1 MYKNFLKRIFDF
13 LLALILC
20 VLFSPIFIV
29 TYLLVRI
36 KLGSPVFF
44 TQERPGLNGKI
55 FKIYK
60 FRTMTNERG
69 KDGELLPDEERLKGI
84 GKTIRRLSLD
94 ELPQLLNVLKGE
106 MSFVGPRPLLVEYL
120 PLYNERQAKRHTVL
134 PGITGLA
141 QVMGRNA
148 ISWDEKLEWD
158 AKYAEQISFWLDMK
172 ILALT
177 VLKVVRSEGVSKEGM
192 ATTDKFRG
200 NAA

>member
-1 MYKNFLKRIFDF
+1 MYKSFFKRVFDF
-13 LLALILC
+13 WLAAALFVALLPILAL
-20 VLFSPIFIV
+20 
-29 TYLLVRI
+29 TYILVRQ

-44 TQERPGLNGKI
+44 TQERPGLGGKT

-60 FRTMTNERG
+60 FRTMTNER
-69 KDGELLPDEERLKGI
+69 DESGELLPDGARLKGL

-106 MSFVGPRPLLVEYL
+106 MSFVGPRPLLCEYL
-120 PLYNERQAKRHTVL
+120 PLYNARQATRHNVL

-141 QVMGRNA
+141 QIMGRNA

-158 AKYAEQISFWLDMK
+158 AKYVEQISFLTDMK
-172 ILALT
+172 IMAMT
-177 VLKVVRSEGVSKEGM
+177 AKKVLKSEGVSKEGM

-200 NAA
+200 SNA

>member
-1 MYKNFLKRIFDF
+1 MYKAVFKRVFDF
-13 LLALILC
+13 LLALFLC
-20 VLFSPIFIV
+20 TIFLPIFAV
-29 TYLLVRI
+29 TFFVVRA

-44 TQERPGLNGKI
+44 TQERPGIGGKI

-60 FRTMTNERG
+60 FRTMTNER
-69 KDGELLPDEERLKGI
+69 DESGELLPDEARLKGV

-106 MSFVGPRPLLVEYL
+106 MSFVGPRPLLPEYL
-120 PLYNERQAKRHTVL
+120 PLYNARQATRHTVL

-158 AKYAEQISFWLDMK
+158 AKYAENISFWLDIK

-177 VLKVVRSEGVSKEGM
+177 ALKVVKSEGVSKEGM

-200 NAA
+200 SGA

>member
-1 MYKNFLKRIFDF
+1 MYRSFLKRVFDF
-13 LLALILC
+13 SLALILC

-44 TQERPGLNGKI
+44 TQERPGLGGKI

-69 KDGELLPDEERLKGI
+69 EDGELLPDDKRLKGV
-84 GKTIRRLSLD
+84 GKTIRKLSLD

-106 MSFVGPRPLLVEYL
+106 MSFVGPRPLLPEYL
-120 PLYNERQAKRHTVL
+120 PLYNARQATRHSVL

-177 VLKVVRSEGVSKEGM
+177 ALKVVKSEGVSKEGM

-200 NAA
+200 SEA

>member
-1 MYKNFLKRIFDF
+1 MYKWFLKRAFDF
-13 LLALILC
+13 VLAAVLSLLFLP
-20 VLFSPIFIV
+20 LFAATFAA
-29 TYLLVRI
+29 VRLKI
-36 KLGSPVFF
+36 GSPVFF
-44 TQERPGLNGKI
+44 TQMRPGQNGKI

-60 FRTMTNERG
+60 FRTMTNE
-69 KDGELLPDEERLKGI
+69 KDENGELLPDEQRLKGV

-94 ELPQLLNVLKGE
+94 ELPQILNVLKGE
-106 MSFVGPRPLLVEYL
+106 MSFVGPRPLLPEYL
-120 PLYNERQAKRHTVL
+120 PLYNARQAARHDVA

-177 VLKVVRSEGVSKEGM
+177 ALKVVKSEGVSKDGM

-200 NAA
+200 SKA

>member
-1 MYKNFLKRIFDF
+1 MYKGFFKRAFDF
-13 LLALILC
+13 VLAAVLSLLFLP
-20 VLFSPIFIV
+20 LFAATFAA
-29 TYLLVRI
+29 VRLKI
-36 KLGSPVFF
+36 GSPVFF
-44 TQERPGLNGKI
+44 TQMRPGQNGKI

-60 FRTMTNERG
+60 FRTMTNE
-69 KDGELLPDEERLKGI
+69 KDENGELLPDEQRLKGV

-94 ELPQLLNVLKGE
+94 ELPQILNVLKGE
-106 MSFVGPRPLLVEYL
+106 MSFVGPRPLLPEYL
-120 PLYNERQAKRHTVL
+120 PLYNARQAARHDVA

-177 VLKVVRSEGVSKEGM
+177 ALKVVKSEGVSKDGM

-200 NAA
+200 SKA

>member
-1 MYKNFLKRIFDF
+1 MYKAVFKRVFD
-13 LLALILC
+13 LSLALFLC
-20 VLFSPIFIV
+20 TIFLPIFAV
-29 TYLLVRI
+29 TLFVVRA
-36 KLGSPVFF
+36 KLGSPAFF
-44 TQERPGLNGKI
+44 TQERPGLGGKL

-60 FRTMTNERG
+60 FRTMSNER
-69 KDGELLPDEERLKGI
+69 DESGELLPDEARLKGV

-106 MSFVGPRPLLVEYL
+106 MSFVGPRPLLPEYL
-120 PLYNERQAKRHTVL
+120 PLYNARQATRHTVL

-158 AKYAEQISFWLDMK
+158 AKYAENISFWLDIK
-172 ILALT
+172 ILLLT
-177 VLKVVRSEGVSKEGM
+177 ALKVVKSEGVSKEGM

-200 NAA
+200 SEA

>member
-1 MYKNFLKRIFDF
+1 MYKAVFKRVFDF
-13 LLALILC
+13 LLALFLC
-20 VLFSPIFIV
+20 TIFLPIFAV
-29 TYLLVRI
+29 TFFVVRA

-44 TQERPGLNGKI
+44 TQERPGIGGKI

-60 FRTMTNERG
+60 FRTMTNER
-69 KDGELLPDEERLKGI
+69 DESGELLPDEARLKGV

-106 MSFVGPRPLLVEYL
+106 MSFVGPRPLLPEYL
-120 PLYNERQAKRHTVL
+120 PLYNARQATRHTVL

-158 AKYAEQISFWLDMK
+158 AKYAENISFWLDVK

-177 VLKVVRSEGVSKEGM
+177 ALKVVKSEGVSKEGM

-200 NAA
+200 SKA

>member
-1 MYKNFLKRIFDF
+1 MYKSFFKRAFDF
-13 LLALILC
+13 ILAAVLSLLFLP
-20 VLFSPIFIV
+20 LFVATFAA
-29 TYLLVRI
+29 VRLKI
-36 KLGSPVFF
+36 GSPVFF
-44 TQERPGLNGKI
+44 TQMRPGQNGKI

-60 FRTMTNERG
+60 FRTMTNE
-69 KDGELLPDEERLKGI
+69 KDKNGELLPDEQRLKGV

-94 ELPQLLNVLKGE
+94 ELPQILNVLKGE
-106 MSFVGPRPLLVEYL
+106 MSFVGPRPLLLEYL
-120 PLYNERQAKRHTVL
+120 PLYSARQATRHDVA

-177 VLKVVRSEGVSKEGM
+177 ALKVVKSEGVSKDGM

-200 NAA
+200 SKA

>member
-1 MYKNFLKRIFDF
+1 MYRSFLKRVFDF
-13 LLALILC
+13 SLALILC
-20 VLFSPIFIV
+20 VLFSPIFII

-44 TQERPGLNGKI
+44 TQERPGLGGKM

-60 FRTMTNERG
+60 FRTMTNEQG
-69 KDGELLPDEERLKGI
+69 EDGELLPDEKRLKGV

-94 ELPQLLNVLKGE
+94 ELPQLLNVIKGE
-106 MSFVGPRPLLVEYL
+106 MSFVGPRPLLPEYL
-120 PLYNERQAKRHTVL
+120 PLYNARQATRHSVL

-177 VLKVVRSEGVSKEGM
+177 ALKVVKSDGVSKEGM

-200 NAA
+200 SEA

>member
-1 MYKNFLKRIFDF
+1 MYKIVLKRVFDF
-13 LLALILC
+13 LLAGLLSLLLI
-20 VLFSPIFIV
+20 PIFAA
-29 TYLLVRI
+29 TFFAVRT

-60 FRTMTNERG
+60 FRTMSNERDE
-69 KDGELLPDEERLKGI
+69 KGELLPDEARLKGL
-84 GKTIRRLSLD
+84 GKTIRQLSLD

-106 MSFVGPRPLLVEYL
+106 MSFVGPRPLLPEYL
-120 PLYNERQAKRHTVL
+120 PLYNSRQATRHAVK

-141 QVMGRNA
+141 QIMGRNA
-148 ISWDEKLEWD
+148 IGWDEKLEWD

-172 ILALT
+172 ILFLT
-177 VLKVVRSEGVSKEGM
+177 AAKVVKRDGVSKEGM

-200 NAA
+200 SEA

>member
-1 MYKNFLKRIFDF
+1 MYKAVLKRLFDF
-13 LLALILC
+13 LLATALC
-20 VLFSPIFIV
+20 VLFLPIFAA
-29 TYLLVRI
+29 TFFAVRMR
-36 KLGSPVFF
+36 LGSPAFF
-44 TQERPGLNGKI
+44 TQERPGLHGKL

-60 FRTMTNERG
+60 FRTMTNERNES
-69 KDGELLPDEERLKGI
+69 GELLPDEARLKGV

-106 MSFVGPRPLLVEYL
+106 MSSVGPRPLLPESL
-120 PLYNERQAKRHTVL
+120 PLYNARQATRHSVL

-158 AKYAEQISFWLDMK
+158 AKYAENISFWLDIK

-177 VLKVVRSEGVSKEGM
+177 ALKVVKSEGVSKEGM

-200 NAA
+200 SK

>member
-1 MYKNFLKRIFDF
+1 MYKAVLKRVFDF
-13 LLALILC
+13 LLALCLCTIL
-20 VLFSPIFIV
+20 LPIFAITFFV
-29 TYLLVRI
+29 IRA

-44 TQERPGLNGKI
+44 IQERPGLGGKL

-60 FRTMTNERG
+60 FRTMSDER
-69 KDGELLPDEERLKGI
+69 DENGELLPDEARLKGV

-106 MSFVGPRPLLVEYL
+106 MSFVGPRPLLPEYL
-120 PLYNERQAKRHTVL
+120 PLYNARQATRHTVL

-158 AKYAEQISFWLDMK
+158 AKYVENISFWLDIK
-172 ILALT
+172 ILLLT
-177 VLKVVRSEGVSKEGM
+177 ALKVVKSEGVSKEGM

-200 NAA
+200 SKA

>member
-1 MYKNFLKRIFDF
+1 MYKAVFKRVFDF
-13 LLALILC
+13 LLALFLC
-20 VLFSPIFIV
+20 TLFLPIFAV
-29 TYLLVRI
+29 TFFVVRA

-44 TQERPGLNGKI
+44 TQERPGLHGKT

-60 FRTMTNERG
+60 FRTMTNER
-69 KDGELLPDEERLKGI
+69 DTNGELLPDEARLNGV

-106 MSFVGPRPLLVEYL
+106 MSFVGPRPLLPEYL
-120 PLYNERQAKRHTVL
+120 PLYNARQATRHDVL

-148 ISWDEKLEWD
+148 ISWGAKLEWD
-158 AKYAEQISFWLDMK
+158 AKYAESISFWLDIK

-177 VLKVVRSEGVSKEGM
+177 ALKVIKSEGVSKEGM

-200 NAA
+200 NEA

>member
-1 MYKNFLKRIFDF
+1 MYRRVFKRVFDF
-13 LLALILC
+13 LLAL
-20 VLFSPIFIV
+20 
-29 TYLLVRI
+29 TLLVIFFPVFVVVFVLIRVS
-36 KLGSPVFF
+36 LGSPVFF

-60 FRTMTNERG
+60 FRTMTNECD
-69 KDGELLPDEERLKGI
+69 KNGELLPDEMRLKGI

-106 MSFVGPRPLLVEYL
+106 MSFVGPRPLLPEYL
-120 PLYNERQAKRHTVL
+120 PLYNARQATRHTVL

-158 AKYAEQISFWLDMK
+158 AKYAENISFWLDIK

-177 VLKVVRSEGVSKEGM
+177 ALKVVKSEGVSKEGM

-200 NAA
+200 SKA

>member
-1 MYKNFLKRIFDF
+1 MYKTVFKRVFDF
-13 LLALILC
+13 LLALFLC
-20 VLFSPIFIV
+20 TLFLPIFAV
-29 TYLLVRI
+29 TFFVVKA

-44 TQERPGLNGKI
+44 TQERPGLHGKT

-60 FRTMTNERG
+60 FRTMTNER
-69 KDGELLPDEERLKGI
+69 DANGELLPDEARLKGV

-94 ELPQLLNVLKGE
+94 ELPQLINVIKGE
-106 MSFVGPRPLLVEYL
+106 MSFVGPRPLLPEYL
-120 PLYNERQAKRHTVL
+120 PLYNARQSTRHDVL

-148 ISWDEKLEWD
+148 ISWGEKLEWD
-158 AKYAEQISFWLDMK
+158 AKYAESISFWLDMK

-177 VLKVVRSEGVSKEGM
+177 ALKVVKSEGVSKEGM

-200 NAA
+200 NEA

>member
-1 MYKNFLKRIFDF
+1 MYKAVFKRVFDF
-13 LLALILC
+13 LLALCLC
-20 VLFSPIFIV
+20 TIFLPIFAV
-29 TYLLVRI
+29 TFFVVRA

-44 TQERPGLNGKI
+44 TQERPGIGGKI

-60 FRTMTNERG
+60 FRTMTNER
-69 KDGELLPDEERLKGI
+69 DESGELLPDEARLKGV

-106 MSFVGPRPLLVEYL
+106 MSFVGPRPLLPEYL
-120 PLYNERQAKRHTVL
+120 PLYNARQATRHTVL

-158 AKYAEQISFWLDMK
+158 AKYAENISFWLDIK

-177 VLKVVRSEGVSKEGM
+177 ALKVVKSEGVSKEGM

-200 NAA
+200 SGA

>member
-1 MYKNFLKRIFDF
+1 MYKAVFKRVFDF
-13 LLALILC
+13 LLAAALC
-20 VLFSPIFIV
+20 VLFAPLFAATFIA
-29 TYLLVRI
+29 VRI

-44 TQERPGLNGKI
+44 TQERPGLHGKI

-60 FRTMTNERG
+60 FRTMSDER
-69 KDGELLPDEERLKGI
+69 DESGELLPDEARLKGV

-106 MSFVGPRPLLVEYL
+106 MSFVGPRPLLPEYL
-120 PLYNERQAKRHTVL
+120 PLYNARQATRHTVL

-158 AKYAEQISFWLDMK
+158 AKYAENISFWLDIK
-172 ILALT
+172 ILLLT
-177 VLKVVRSEGVSKEGM
+177 ALKVVKSEGVSKEGM

-200 NAA
+200 SGA